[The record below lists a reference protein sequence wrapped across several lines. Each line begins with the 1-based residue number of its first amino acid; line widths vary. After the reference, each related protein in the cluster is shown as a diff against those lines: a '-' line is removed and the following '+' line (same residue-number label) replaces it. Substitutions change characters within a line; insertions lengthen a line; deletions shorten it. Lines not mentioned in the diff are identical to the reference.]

1 MREEVFALLD
11 DHEACATQPTS
22 RLYTGWVR
30 EHRCTDPATLDA
42 TWASVQ
48 ADLAAGLHAVLLAD
62 YEWGAKLLHAGDA
75 ALAAKDA
82 SALRLLMFRRCE
94 RLDVAA
100 IEAWLSTHDAGQ
112 PAGFSQLQPAVSEA
126 QFDAAI
132 AQIHDHIRAGATY
145 QVNYTYRLTGQAW
158 GEPLALYRQLRQ
170 RQPVRYGALMHLP
183 DNSWVLSCSP
193 ELFLQHQHGTLLTK
207 PMKGTAARRAVAEAD
222 SAMAGWLQGDEK
234 NRAENLMIVDLL
246 RNDLGRIARVG
257 TVKVPAL
264 FSVERYRT
272 VFQMTSTVQ
281 AEIAPEVGLPAVLR
295 ALFPCG
301 SITGAPKHHTM
312 ALIARLENTPRGLY
326 CGAIGWLDAPTEP
339 GRALGDFCLSVA
351 IRTITLSPS
360 LAFVGAASAA
370 NHPVTEPIA
379 AEAAPTTGLRRT
391 ATLGIG
397 AGITLDS
404 VAADEA
410 EECRLKAR
418 FATALDPGFTLFET
432 LRAEGGT
439 LLRLDAHLARLAR
452 SAHAL
457 GFAWNEAATRQALA
471 DALATLDTA
480 LPQRLRL
487 DLQASGEVQTRTG
500 ALAALALPT
509 GRVNVRLSHAPVSAG
524 EAQLLS
530 HKTSLRH
537 SYDAAIQAAEAAGA
551 FDTLFFNARG
561 EVTEGARSNV
571 FVQRGGRWL
580 TPPLQGDVLPG
591 VMRAEL
597 LAGRGGLLPT
607 PVEAVITR
615 ADLQHAEALVLCNS
629 LRGVLP
635 AQIMVS

>member
-1 MREEVFALLD
+1 MLMREEVFVLLD
-11 DHEACATQPTS
+11 DHEASAAQPTS
-22 RLYTGWVR
+22 RLYTGWVH
-30 EHRCTDPATLDA
+30 EHRCTDPATLEA
-42 TWASVQ
+42 TWTAVQ
-48 ADLAAGLHAVLLAD
+48 TDLAAGLHAVLLAD

-75 ALAAKDA
+75 ALAAEDA
-82 SALRLLMFRRCE
+82 SALRLLMFRHCE
-94 RLDVAA
+94 RLDALAV
-100 IEAWLSTHDAGQ
+100 EAWLTARDASQ
-112 PAGFSQLQPAVSEA
+112 PAGFSQLQPTVSPA

-132 AQIHDHIRAGATY
+132 AQIHDHIRAGETY
-145 QVNYTYRLTGQAW
+145 QINYTYRLTGEAW
-158 GEPLALYRQLRQ
+158 GEPLTLYRKLRQ

-183 DNSWVLSCSP
+183 GDGWVLSCSP
-193 ELFLQHQHGTLLTK
+193 ELFLQHQRGTLLTK
-207 PMKGTAARRAVAEAD
+207 PMKGTAARRPAAEAD
-222 SAMAGWLQGDEK
+222 SAMAGWLHRDEK

-264 FSVERYRT
+264 FSVEGYRT

-301 SITGAPKHHTM
+301 SITGAPKHHSM
-312 ALIARLENTPRGLY
+312 ELIARLENTPRGLY
-326 CGAIGWLDAPTEP
+326 CGAIGWLDAPTEA

-351 IRTITLSPS
+351 IRTLTL
-360 LAFVGAASAA
+360 G
-370 NHPVTEPIA
+370 
-379 AEAAPTTGLRRT
+379 APTGPATRP

-432 LRAEGGT
+432 LRADGGT
-439 LLRLDAHLARLAR
+439 LLRLEAHLARLAR
-452 SAHAL
+452 SACTL
-457 GFAWNEAATRQALA
+457 GFAWDEAAVRQALA
-471 DALATLDTA
+471 DALATLDA
-480 LPQRLRL
+480 AGSHRLRL
-487 DLQASGEVQTRTG
+487 DLQASGEVRIRIG
-500 ALAALALPT
+500 ALTALPA
-509 GRVNVRLSHAPVSAG
+509 GPVNVLLGEAPVSAD

-530 HKTSLRH
+530 HKTSLRQ

-551 FDTLFFNARG
+551 FDTLFFNAQG
-561 EVTEGARSNV
+561 ELTEGARSNV
-571 FVQRGGRWL
+571 FVKRDGRWL

-597 LAGRGGLLPT
+597 LAGRGGLEPT
-607 PVEAVITR
+607 PVEALITR
-615 ADLQHAEALVLCNS
+615 ADLQRAEALVLCNS

-635 AQIMVS
+635 ARIASAACAIQNRA